1 MTQQKRNIRTVR
13 KPSAAAMKRELKQV
27 LHARG
32 SAPPPLTE
40 PLERFLS
47 SYRPQIEPDTWHAC
61 RPVVVEAAR
70 RYAPTGKDSLEKI
83 LYALSRE
90 AAWAAKNGIPLTLEE
105 LLSANRIEAFVNTG
119 LPELNDGS
127 RASVRSRLRRVAA
140 RLQVDPSFAL
150 PKAVL
155 GHRDVA
161 PPYTSAEISI
171 ILSLIKMQPPV
182 ARAKLAVAVALGL
195 GAGISATDLR
205 DLHKSHVIDHG
216 GRGIEIRVPGTRPRT
231 IWVLPAYE
239 ELLRAGIQ
247 TVKPTQHVLG
257 RSAIA
262 KNTISDLY
270 AQATA
275 ADSRIDIAQ
284 GRLRNTWLAYLMTQP
299 IPLSVLLPAAGLS
312 SARTLTELLPFVLPD
327 GEVDTQHSNQ

>member
-1 MTQQKRNIRTVR
+1 MTQQARDSRTTR
-13 KPSAAAMKRELKQV
+13 KPSAAAMKRQLKQV
-27 LHARG
+27 LQARG

-40 PLERFLS
+40 PLERFLRN
-47 SYRPQIEPDTWHAC
+47 YHPNIEPETWQTC
-61 RPVVVEAAR
+61 RPVVMEAAR

-90 AAWAAKNGIPLTLEE
+90 AAWAATNGIPLTLEE
-105 LLSANRIEAFVNTG
+105 LLSADRIEKFVNTG
-119 LPELNDGS
+119 LSGLSDSS

-161 PPYTSAEISI
+161 PPYSTAEISI

-182 ARAKLAVAVALGL
+182 ARAKLAVSVALGL

-216 GRGIEIRVPGTRPRT
+216 ERGIEIRVPGTRPRT
-231 IWVLPAYE
+231 VWLLPAYE
-239 ELLRAGIQ
+239 KLLRAGIQ

-284 GRLRNTWLAYLMTQP
+284 GRLRNTWLAYLMIQP

>member
-1 MTQQKRNIRTVR
+1 MTQQEQHRRTAR

-27 LHARG
+27 TQARE
-32 SAPPPLTE
+32 SAPPPLTG

-47 SYRPQIEPDTWHAC
+47 NYRPRMSHDTWTSC
-61 RPVVVEAAR
+61 QPVVVEAAR

-90 AAWAAKNGIPLTLEE
+90 AAWALRSGIPLTLEE
-105 LLSANRIEAFVNTG
+105 LLSANRIEAFVSTG
-119 LPELNDGS
+119 LPDLNDGS

-161 PPYTSAEISI
+161 PPYTAAEVAI

-182 ARAKLAVAVALGL
+182 SRAKLAVSVALGL

-205 DLHKSHVIDHG
+205 DLHKSHVVDHG
-216 GRGIEIRVPGTRPRT
+216 VGGIEIRVPGTRSRT
-231 IWVLPAYE
+231 VWLLHAYE
-239 ELLRAGIQ
+239 ELLRSGIQ

-270 AQATA
+270 TQATA
-275 ADSRIDIAQ
+275 ADSRIEIAQ
-284 GRLRNTWLAYLMTQP
+284 GRLRNTWLAHLMTRP